1 MKHCFAKR
9 QTTLKSVLLIM
20 LLMFTS
26 LAVNAQSAESTGK
39 YKPYVYISK
48 TGYGITANGEPAT
61 YLQDMAFIEPS
72 VLVYEGEDNKA
83 LISNRFYISYYLTS
97 GSENGTK
104 GTEVVEKGKTF
115 SVDPVTGTRVNTRY
129 GDVETG
135 TSAGTVYIHVVA
147 TPTERYADQFT
158 SSENCYRITLNKV
171 KGNAPSIVYPKFVTD
186 QTQAPVWTA
195 VAGSTISL
203 PNFHILYTTTDN
215 HDKPMT
221 LDVTRRFKISAKVE
235 DEASKRLVEVQNDYK
250 YISLQ
255 DGNTSI
261 TAPVINVKGTT
272 GVAKIRFSF
281 TPLYADAYDVIGDT
295 VCDLN
300 IVEGKITP
308 KLVFAN
314 NDELAYTGMQN
325 IPVQRPTV
333 YDQYGNDIT
342 PCVSYKEYSKPLWI
356 AWSAAP
362 LADGKTM
369 HTPNSWQS
377 VTMQESG
384 FQPLPDNQL
393 RFHDGVCTTWAPDI
407 NAGDLVFQKGV
418 RRNEFTECNQS
429 DYDAAKLTSKI
440 ATTTCKI
447 YCQVYPNVYNDA
459 AKALYNAS
467 EDSYNFTVKPRPVKI
482 ELTPKPSSVNV
493 TKGVEMDFENRF
505 EVKGVHTCEIDNDTK
520 FGRKKGETFTMYH
533 NSDNQNFGCE
543 YTVKFKT
550 GEAEMINFPHE
561 DKHITVDANG
571 NKVDKATYTGDTWEV
586 YWTVKGYGTDNA
598 WKLRFLKEGNVKL
611 TYSLY
616 PYNIGYY
623 EDGVGNTT
631 AEEDFHVDE
640 KVTPIVKVTPNPI
653 VLYTTDKD
661 LPTQPIITITDALGN
676 DISSHYDLKFDE
688 QALAKAGVKVN
699 DNGDFVI
706 VDNGPFKGDWSDL
719 KVTAVPKANDPEKAI
734 YNEGETTFRI
744 IVKDLGD
751 KVRFAW
757 NVYNEDG
764 ASIGTGS
771 GITDEADKKH
781 GKLVFTSEGVV
792 SGGYTIDAIPGL
804 TVRLGNLAKQITS
817 NANDDDPEAKAEET
831 TAEDPWIVSSVDKKI
846 MVYGAPVVEGNDGIP
861 TNGTYYV
868 LMPHTNGFLT
878 VDGLFKANNTI
889 VLIDEAKKEKQTIVP
904 EKNVNG
910 EMKFRYPLYANMRY
924 YLYNAGDA
932 TTYEPLMVHGINF
945 EPGFINQRND
955 AKPVE
960 NATAYANGF
969 NGALPSL
976 TDVKLAVD
984 DHVKYGL
991 TGNLATEGDDLSQYA
1006 EIDQM
1011 YGYVTT
1017 KDKGTAVKFS
1027 EGDKTISTSAGDKT
1041 LHLKKDH
1048 MKVYAVVKSAY
1059 ANGGDHVVKVP
1070 AYNLYIGDIPTYIM
1084 EEGYTPNVLERNTT
1098 NNYSTN
1104 IHAYFGGWEHDTDKP
1119 YYKNNDFRNENL
1131 VMIVDSWKTSKM
1143 DSVGSNERVID
1154 NFSFASFGTQNASSE
1169 TVKTKFVYDKDNED
1183 QTYKVPC
1190 RGTYIQFE
1198 PNESGTIAVYIVQN
1212 GMVAYD
1218 GDPDHASKSG
1228 NNKVKVNPVFIV
1240 DETGTP
1246 VELAK
1251 WNHSLEGNGT
1261 QAYTEA
1267 IIRCNYADMIR
1278 DCCKG
1283 DEANAIFEP
1292 NTKELLEKVGY
1303 IPSATDA
1310 EPTIKKGDLQKVY
1323 DVARELD
1330 PNAMPGSLGYS
1341 VITKAYTRYAFRVKA
1356 GKTYFLFMNGSKL
1369 GNDGYAFMPDQWT
1382 PARLQPEIAGTVT
1395 LDEKGPAA
1403 IDPTSK
1409 DEFLGKEET
1418 FDKYDKTV
1426 NVKLY
1431 HSFKAN
1437 QWTALSL
1444 PISVNDTQIRKI
1456 FGDDAWVISLD
1467 QIADK
1472 DTLDNVV
1479 YYNVAKFL
1487 QHNYHWIVAGRPYF
1501 ICPGKDF
1508 QPLVDEDG
1516 RQYVEIDS
1524 VTFEHGV
1531 YTNGIEGTGCVPART
1546 LSQNNKVVFNF
1557 RAIYEPTTITT
1568 GDYFM
1573 GATPDGIAKLY
1584 RATRDTKLRGYRA
1597 FIDNQGKASDA
1608 RIGAFGFGSYDDNG
1622 NSQTTGI
1629 EDVYE
1634 FYGNSVVHASTQQK
1648 GVYNVAGIK
1657 VADKADDLDKLPQ
1670 GVYIVNGQVVV
1681 K

>member
-1 MKHCFAKR
+1 M
-9 QTTLKSVLLIM
+9 
-20 LLMFTS
+20 
-26 LAVNAQSAESTGK
+26 
-39 YKPYVYISK
+39 
-48 TGYGITANGEPAT
+48 
-61 YLQDMAFIEPS
+61 
-72 VLVYEGEDNKA
+72 
-83 LISNRFYISYYLTS
+83 
-97 GSENGTK
+97 
-104 GTEVVEKGKTF
+104 
-115 SVDPVTGTRVNTRY
+115 
-129 GDVETG
+129 
-135 TSAGTVYIHVVA
+135 
-147 TPTERYADQFT
+147 
-158 SSENCYRITLNKV
+158 
-171 KGNAPSIVYPKFVTD
+171 
-186 QTQAPVWTA
+186 
-195 VAGSTISL
+195 
-203 PNFHILYTTTDN
+203 
-215 HDKPMT
+215 
-221 LDVTRRFKISAKVE
+221 
-235 DEASKRLVEVQNDYK
+235 
-250 YISLQ
+250 
-255 DGNTSI
+255 
-261 TAPVINVKGTT
+261 
-272 GVAKIRFSF
+272 
-281 TPLYADAYDVIGDT
+281 
-295 VCDLN
+295 
-300 IVEGKITP
+300 
-308 KLVFAN
+308 
-314 NDELAYTGMQN
+314 
-325 IPVQRPTV
+325 
-333 YDQYGNDIT
+333 
-342 PCVSYKEYSKPLWI
+342 
-356 AWSAAP
+356 
-362 LADGKTM
+362 
-369 HTPNSWQS
+369 
-377 VTMQESG
+377 
-384 FQPLPDNQL
+384 
-393 RFHDGVCTTWAPDI
+393 
-407 NAGDLVFQKGV
+407 
-418 RRNEFTECNQS
+418 
-429 DYDAAKLTSKI
+429 
-440 ATTTCKI
+440 
-447 YCQVYPNVYNDA
+447 
-459 AKALYNAS
+459 
-467 EDSYNFTVKPRPVKI
+467 
-482 ELTPKPSSVNV
+482 
-493 TKGVEMDFENRF
+493 
-505 EVKGVHTCEIDNDTK
+505 
-520 FGRKKGETFTMYH
+520 
-533 NSDNQNFGCE
+533 
-543 YTVKFKT
+543 
-550 GEAEMINFPHE
+550 
-561 DKHITVDANG
+561 
-571 NKVDKATYTGDTWEV
+571 
-586 YWTVKGYGTDNA
+586 
-598 WKLRFLKEGNVKL
+598 
-611 TYSLY
+611 
-616 PYNIGYY
+616 
-623 EDGVGNTT
+623 GNTT

-661 LPTQPIITITDALGN
+661 FPTQPIITITDALGN

-1104 IHAYFGGWEHDTDKP
+1104 IHAYFGGWEHDTDK
-1119 YYKNNDFRNENL
+1119 
-1131 VMIVDSWKTSKM
+1131 
-1143 DSVGSNERVID
+1143 
-1154 NFSFASFGTQNASSE
+1154 
-1169 TVKTKFVYDKDNED
+1169 
-1183 QTYKVPC
+1183 
-1190 RGTYIQFE
+1190 
-1198 PNESGTIAVYIVQN
+1198 
-1212 GMVAYD
+1212 
-1218 GDPDHASKSG
+1218 
-1228 NNKVKVNPVFIV
+1228 
-1240 DETGTP
+1240 
-1246 VELAK
+1246 
-1251 WNHSLEGNGT
+1251 
-1261 QAYTEA
+1261 
-1267 IIRCNYADMIR
+1267 
-1278 DCCKG
+1278 
-1283 DEANAIFEP
+1283 
-1292 NTKELLEKVGY
+1292 
-1303 IPSATDA
+1303 
-1310 EPTIKKGDLQKVY
+1310 
-1323 DVARELD
+1323 
-1330 PNAMPGSLGYS
+1330 
-1341 VITKAYTRYAFRVKA
+1341 
-1356 GKTYFLFMNGSKL
+1356 TYFLFMNGSKL

-1467 QIADK
+1467 Q
-1472 DTLDNVV
+1472 
-1479 YYNVAKFL
+1479 
-1487 QHNYHWIVAGRPYF
+1487 
-1501 ICPGKDF
+1501 
-1508 QPLVDEDG
+1508 
-1516 RQYVEIDS
+1516 
-1524 VTFEHGV
+1524 
-1531 YTNGIEGTGCVPART
+1531 
-1546 LSQNNKVVFNF
+1546 
-1557 RAIYEPTTITT
+1557 
-1568 GDYFM
+1568 
-1573 GATPDGIAKLY
+1573 
-1584 RATRDTKLRGYRA
+1584 
-1597 FIDNQGKASDA
+1597 
-1608 RIGAFGFGSYDDNG
+1608 
-1622 NSQTTGI
+1622 
-1629 EDVYE
+1629 
-1634 FYGNSVVHASTQQK
+1634 
-1648 GVYNVAGIK
+1648 
-1657 VADKADDLDKLPQ
+1657 VADKTLWTMLSTIMWPSSCSTTTI
-1670 GVYIVNGQVVV
+1670 G
-1681 K
+1681 

>member
-1 MKHCFAKR
+1 M
-9 QTTLKSVLLIM
+9 
-20 LLMFTS
+20 
-26 LAVNAQSAESTGK
+26 
-39 YKPYVYISK
+39 
-48 TGYGITANGEPAT
+48 
-61 YLQDMAFIEPS
+61 
-72 VLVYEGEDNKA
+72 
-83 LISNRFYISYYLTS
+83 
-97 GSENGTK
+97 
-104 GTEVVEKGKTF
+104 
-115 SVDPVTGTRVNTRY
+115 
-129 GDVETG
+129 
-135 TSAGTVYIHVVA
+135 
-147 TPTERYADQFT
+147 
-158 SSENCYRITLNKV
+158 
-171 KGNAPSIVYPKFVTD
+171 
-186 QTQAPVWTA
+186 
-195 VAGSTISL
+195 
-203 PNFHILYTTTDN
+203 
-215 HDKPMT
+215 
-221 LDVTRRFKISAKVE
+221 
-235 DEASKRLVEVQNDYK
+235 
-250 YISLQ
+250 
-255 DGNTSI
+255 
-261 TAPVINVKGTT
+261 KGTT

-393 RFHDGVCTTWAPDI
+393 RFGNGVCTTWAPDI

-831 TAEDPWIVSSVDKKI
+831 TAEDPWIVSSVDKK
-846 MVYGAPVVEGNDGIP
+846 
-861 TNGTYYV
+861 
-868 LMPHTNGFLT
+868 LWF
-878 VDGLFKANNTI
+878 
-889 VLIDEAKKEKQTIVP
+889 
-904 EKNVNG
+904 
-910 EMKFRYPLYANMRY
+910 
-924 YLYNAGDA
+924 
-932 TTYEPLMVHGINF
+932 MVH
-945 EPGFINQRND
+945 QSL
-955 AKPVE
+955 K
-960 NATAYANGF
+960 ATMASQPTA
-969 NGALPSL
+969 PTMCSCL
-976 TDVKLAVD
+976 T
-984 DHVKYGL
+984 
-991 TGNLATEGDDLSQYA
+991 
-1006 EIDQM
+1006 
-1011 YGYVTT
+1011 
-1017 KDKGTAVKFS
+1017 
-1027 EGDKTISTSAGDKT
+1027 
-1041 LHLKKDH
+1041 
-1048 MKVYAVVKSAY
+1048 
-1059 ANGGDHVVKVP
+1059 
-1070 AYNLYIGDIPTYIM
+1070 PT
-1084 EEGYTPNVLERNTT
+1084 
-1098 NNYSTN
+1098 
-1104 IHAYFGGWEHDTDKP
+1104 
-1119 YYKNNDFRNENL
+1119 
-1131 VMIVDSWKTSKM
+1131 
-1143 DSVGSNERVID
+1143 
-1154 NFSFASFGTQNASSE
+1154 ASS
-1169 TVKTKFVYDKDNED
+1169 
-1183 QTYKVPC
+1183 
-1190 RGTYIQFE
+1190 
-1198 PNESGTIAVYIVQN
+1198 
-1212 GMVAYD
+1212 
-1218 GDPDHASKSG
+1218 
-1228 NNKVKVNPVFIV
+1228 
-1240 DETGTP
+1240 
-1246 VELAK
+1246 
-1251 WNHSLEGNGT
+1251 
-1261 QAYTEA
+1261 
-1267 IIRCNYADMIR
+1267 
-1278 DCCKG
+1278 
-1283 DEANAIFEP
+1283 
-1292 NTKELLEKVGY
+1292 LLMAC
-1303 IPSATDA
+1303 S
-1310 EPTIKKGDLQKVY
+1310 
-1323 DVARELD
+1323 R
-1330 PNAMPGSLGYS
+1330 
-1341 VITKAYTRYAFRVKA
+1341 
-1356 GKTYFLFMNGSKL
+1356 
-1369 GNDGYAFMPDQWT
+1369 
-1382 PARLQPEIAGTVT
+1382 
-1395 LDEKGPAA
+1395 
-1403 IDPTSK
+1403 
-1409 DEFLGKEET
+1409 
-1418 FDKYDKTV
+1418 
-1426 NVKLY
+1426 
-1431 HSFKAN
+1431 
-1437 QWTALSL
+1437 
-1444 PISVNDTQIRKI
+1444 
-1456 FGDDAWVISLD
+1456 
-1467 QIADK
+1467 
-1472 DTLDNVV
+1472 
-1479 YYNVAKFL
+1479 
-1487 QHNYHWIVAGRPYF
+1487 
-1501 ICPGKDF
+1501 
-1508 QPLVDEDG
+1508 
-1516 RQYVEIDS
+1516 
-1524 VTFEHGV
+1524 
-1531 YTNGIEGTGCVPART
+1531 
-1546 LSQNNKVVFNF
+1546 
-1557 RAIYEPTTITT
+1557 PTTPLCSSTRLRKRSRPS
-1568 GDYFM
+1568 FQRRM
-1573 GATPDGIAKLY
+1573 SMAK
-1584 RATRDTKLRGYRA
+1584 
-1597 FIDNQGKASDA
+1597 
-1608 RIGAFGFGSYDDNG
+1608 
-1622 NSQTTGI
+1622 
-1629 EDVYE
+1629 
-1634 FYGNSVVHASTQQK
+1634 
-1648 GVYNVAGIK
+1648 
-1657 VADKADDLDKLPQ
+1657 
-1670 GVYIVNGQVVV
+1670 
-1681 K
+1681 